1 MTNYSIKQQ
10 TKSAKHAP
18 KMFVEVTVMFIRPP
32 SYASRWYGIDTL
44 TGLYIMVFIF
54 LKWRWKCILMT
65 VTSKIYIIQ
74 ENNTNLLVTSVIEQI
89 NVVHRLFRRP
99 KKRAGNSTDLKPR
112 FGNPSAGRPRVHTF
126 CKHPFSRQRNNY
138 FTWNNRQN

>member
-1 MTNYSIKQQ
+1 
-10 TKSAKHAP
+10 
-18 KMFVEVTVMFIRPP
+18 
-32 SYASRWYGIDTL
+32 
-44 TGLYIMVFIF
+44 
-54 LKWRWKCILMT
+54 MT

-126 CKHPFSRQRNNY
+126 CKHPFSRQRNNFKLSY
-138 FTWNNRQN
+138 QQQGVYLIKNPQIVIHDST